1 MESLANILA
10 SLYRD
15 TPSHDE
21 WMVAFLEGSWCG
33 LVGEK
38 MAQVCRPVAMRRKEL
53 TVEVLDPAWLATL
66 CDMKPELLKRLRD
79 AAGSE
84 VLSISFE
91 LKKTS

>member
-1 MESLANILA
+1 MESLANILI

-21 WMVAFLEGSWCG
+21 WMVAFLEGSWSG

-38 MAQVCRPVAMRRKEL
+38 MAQVCRPAAMRHKEL
-53 TVEVLDPAWLATL
+53 TVEVLDPAWLGTL
-66 CDMKPELLKRLRD
+66 CGMKPELLKRLRD

-84 VLSISFE
+84 VLSVSFE
-91 LKKTS
+91 LKKTG

>member
-1 MESLANILA
+1 MESLAKILV

-21 WMVAFLEGSWCG
+21 WVVACLEGSWSG

-38 MAQVCRPVAMRRKEL
+38 MAQVCRPLAMRRKEL
-53 TVEVLDPAWLATL
+53 TIEVLDPAWLGTL
-66 CDMKPELLKRLRD
+66 RGLKPELLKRLRE

-84 VLSISFE
+84 VLSVCFE
-91 LKKTS
+91 LKKTG

>member
-1 MESLANILA
+1 MESLANILV

-21 WMVAFLEGSWCG
+21 WMVAFLEGAWSG

-53 TVEVLDPAWLATL
+53 TIEVLDPAWLGTL
-66 CDMKPELLKRLRD
+66 CDMKQELAKRLRN

-84 VLSISFE
+84 LLSVSFV
-91 LKKTS
+91 LKKTD